1 MLILPT
7 DPLFF
12 QTMMRFVRTF
22 VPTLTIHRV
31 HVAERK
37 KEVLSLQIEMTDGS
51 LMFVEAHHQFDKI
64 EVVLEYGWQRVDV
77 WLYANF
83 PSQNNGYS
91 RPPSPLFMPCSRT
104 MPPKLEVNGFNE
116 VTMDGVIS

>member
-1 MLILPT
+1 MLILPN

-12 QTMMRFVRTF
+12 ETMMRFVRTF

-37 KEVLSLQIEMTDGS
+37 EEVLSLQIEMTDGS

-64 EVVLEYGWQRVDV
+64 EVVLEYGCQRVDI

-83 PSQNNGYS
+83 PNQRNGSSQS
-91 RPPSPLFMPCSRT
+91 KSTRLMHCSRSKLPT
-104 MPPKLEVNGFNE
+104 LEVNGFNE
-116 VTMDGVIS
+116 VAMNRVIS